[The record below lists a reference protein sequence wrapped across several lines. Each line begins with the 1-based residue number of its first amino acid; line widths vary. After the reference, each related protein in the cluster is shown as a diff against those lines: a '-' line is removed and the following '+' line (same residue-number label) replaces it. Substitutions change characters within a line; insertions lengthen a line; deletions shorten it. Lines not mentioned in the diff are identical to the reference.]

1 MFVIAASLH
10 TIMTNSYTYS
20 VLPVFPFDSVWLLDL
35 HPNVQDLKTVSLRYM
50 AFLEGTSMK
59 FSTWNLA
66 MWARIPKI
74 SPQNPSAMT
83 HHKIAPLVQFQ
94 AYMWFGEGF
103 KDPLKLVL
111 NFCMCNSATA
121 LHIIRNQLMKF
132 GPPMP
137 TTGANGSVWQF
148 PATNQTIF
156 WGPATHGSIQG
167 QSCLRTEYQTGNVS
181 FKPKSKTW
189 DFKIKAE
196 RTANLSSKFEV
207 FTKCSQKIL

>member
-10 TIMTNSYTYS
+10 TIMTNSHTYS

-35 HPNVQDLKTVSLRYM
+35 HPNVQDLKTLSLRYM

-66 MWARIPKI
+66 MWARIPKKYHSRI
-74 SPQNPSAMT
+74 LQPWRITKSRPWCSSRHTCDSLRVSRILLSLFSIFA
-83 HHKIAPLVQFQ
+83 
-94 AYMWFGEGF
+94 
-103 KDPLKLVL
+103 
-111 NFCMCNSATA
+111 CAT
-121 LHIIRNQLMKF
+121 LQLYSTSSTNEV

-137 TTGANGSVWQF
+137 TAGANGSVWQF

-167 QSCLRTEYQTGNVS
+167 QSCLRTDYQTRNVS
-181 FKPKSKTW
+181 FKP
-189 DFKIKAE
+189 DFKIKTK
-196 RTANLSSKFEV
+196 RTANLSSKFV
-207 FTKCSQKIL
+207 GFTKCSQKIF